1 MYFPR
6 QVAERQAIQTL
17 AQEKVEHHVTL
28 VEHNSVALAEPNHL
42 NLDEPNPVTLVE
54 PKSVILI

>member
-17 AQEKVEHHVTL
+17 AQENVEHHVAL
-28 VEHNSVALAEPNHL
+28 VEPNHL